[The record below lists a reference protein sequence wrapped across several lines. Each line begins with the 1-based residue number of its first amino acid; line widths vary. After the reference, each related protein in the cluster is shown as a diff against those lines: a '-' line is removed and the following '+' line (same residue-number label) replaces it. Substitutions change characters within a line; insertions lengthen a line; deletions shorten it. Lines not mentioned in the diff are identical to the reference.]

1 MKTYVIIII
10 CIVIAI
16 IISIVTILILN
27 APVIGPKGTRDTKYT
42 ESVNSGKKGIYATT
56 DTSEYYT
63 PTLTTT
69 ALQNVCYNSKIV
81 GKNEVDDDYCRDNLQ
96 LQEIFITYCENN
108 PSVSPSQYGEND
120 CPGRNKMVLFEN
132 GEFTEPNKVFDNSGN
147 HVKLKDLSF
156 DVGIDIVFNGK
167 EVKMNDVHVDQ
178 KEQLDTNIFLFKIN
192 IGKSRIDPIKPGRC
206 EFHFIICENL

>member
-69 ALQNVCYNSKIV
+69 ALQNVCRNSKIV
-81 GKNEVDDDYCRDNLQ
+81 GKNE
-96 LQEIFITYCENN
+96 
-108 PSVSPSQYGEND
+108 
-120 CPGRNKMVLFEN
+120 
-132 GEFTEPNKVFDNSGN
+132 
-147 HVKLKDLSF
+147 
-156 DVGIDIVFNGK
+156 
-167 EVKMNDVHVDQ
+167 
-178 KEQLDTNIFLFKIN
+178 TNFYN
-192 IGKSRIDPIKPGRC
+192 I
-206 EFHFIICENL
+206 L